1 MKLAEITTTKT
12 PYVLYKNEMEQDAL
26 VWLATQQIDAGEAYV
41 CMLHVADT
49 AMKCLYRM
57 VDNNPAFVE
66 RINKALLT
74 SAARADAETWGAE

>member
-1 MKLAEITTTKT
+1 MKLAEITTPKT

-66 RINKALLT
+66 RINRALMGD
-74 SAARADAETWGAE
+74 SGEAI